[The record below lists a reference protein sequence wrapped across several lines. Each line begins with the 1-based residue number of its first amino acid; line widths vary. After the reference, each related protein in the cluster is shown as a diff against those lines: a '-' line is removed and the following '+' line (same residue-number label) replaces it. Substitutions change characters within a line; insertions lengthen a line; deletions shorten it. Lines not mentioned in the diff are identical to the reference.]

1 MTEQKMCGKRSISRE
16 VYFTNK
22 LSKTL
27 SLTKQLPVNTNLH
40 INCVL
45 SGIWKCKN

>member
-1 MTEQKMCGKRSISRE
+1 MTEQNMCGKKSTSRE

-27 SLTKQLPVNTNLH
+27 SVTKQLPVNTNLH
-40 INCVL
+40 INCFWN
-45 SGIWKCKN
+45 GIWKCKS